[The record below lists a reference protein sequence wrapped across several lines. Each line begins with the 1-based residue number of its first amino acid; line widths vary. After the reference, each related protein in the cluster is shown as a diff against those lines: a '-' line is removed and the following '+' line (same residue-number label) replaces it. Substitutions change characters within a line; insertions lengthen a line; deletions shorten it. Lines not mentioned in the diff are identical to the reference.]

1 MVSIEKGL
9 SSIDYVKAVN
19 LLKEDFDKE
28 LAILE
33 SRIKEA
39 ITYIKSFDYYI
50 PEDDIPELLEILEG
64 KYDYQ

>member
-9 SSIDYVKAVN
+9 NSIDYVKAVN

-28 LAILE
+28 VAKLE

-39 ITYIKSFDYYI
+39 INYIKSFDFYI

-64 KYDYQ
+64 KYDNQ

>member
-9 SSIDYVKAVN
+9 NSIDYVKAVN

-28 LAILE
+28 VAILE

-39 ITYIKSFDYYI
+39 INYIKSFDYYI